1 MNEQEIEL
9 FELHLTRRQIA
20 AMSLA
25 MKAGENE
32 LIEMS
37 NDADDE
43 ARRGLQ
49 IFARDFDSAMTALK
63 AQLKIQGWDTD
74 LTWPT
79 PKFDQEARNEQV

>member
-32 LIEMS
+32 LIAMS
-37 NDADDE
+37 EDADEE
-43 ARRGLQ
+43 AKRGLQ
-49 IFARDFDSAMTALK
+49 IFARDFDSAMIALK
-63 AQLKIQGWDTD
+63 AQLKIQGWDQD
-74 LTWPT
+74 LR
-79 PKFDQEARNEQV
+79 ERN